1 MKTDVYLLPMTAEMY
16 HEYFKEYQ
24 NDMDLYLDKST
35 YTPYVYAEESV
46 NRYIQRQTDLK
57 RKNFA
62 IMFDGEMVGEIVIK
76 NIVEHECATMSI
88 AMKNARYKDRGF
100 GTKAEQ
106 LAIQYVFN
114 ELDIPILYADAI
126 LTNTRSQHV
135 LEKVGFKFIKEE
147 GDFRYYRIER

>member
-16 HEYFKEYQ
+16 HEYFREYQ

-147 GDFRYYRIER
+147 GDFRYFRIER